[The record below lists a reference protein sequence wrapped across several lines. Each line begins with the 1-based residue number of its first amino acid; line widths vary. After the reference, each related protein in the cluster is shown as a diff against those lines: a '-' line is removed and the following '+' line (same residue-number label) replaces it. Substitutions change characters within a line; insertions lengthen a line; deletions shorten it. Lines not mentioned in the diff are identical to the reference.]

1 MHTHKDK
8 RGKPVN
14 MQANTHMLTTKSAFQ
29 PKQNKHFAE
38 PPVTHSVVKLFVS
51 ETENKQLKRGL

>member
-1 MHTHKDK
+1 
-8 RGKPVN
+8 